1 MQRALLA
8 IGLAGMLAL
17 PGWAHEFTVGDLT
30 IGHPFAIATPAGART
45 GAGYLSVTNA
55 GPEPDR
61 LVAVKADLPRVELHA
76 TEVDAAGVARM
87 AAVEAVEVP
96 PGETVTL
103 APQGT
108 HVMFMGLTA
117 PLEAGASLPAVLVF
131 EKAGEVAVEFKVETW
146 AQAVP
151 EPGAHAGH

>member
-1 MQRALLA
+1 MRRGLLA

-30 IGHPFAIATPAGART
+30 IGHPYAIATPAGART

-61 LVAVKADLPRVELHA
+61 LVAVKADFPRVELHT

-87 AAVEAVEVP
+87 GAAEAVEVP
-96 PGETVTL
+96 PGATVTL

-108 HVMFMGLTA
+108 HVMFMGLAA
-117 PLEAGASLPAVLVF
+117 PLVEGEQVPAVLVF
-131 EKAGEVAVEFKVETW
+131 EKAGEVAVEFAVE
-146 AQAVP
+146 ARK
-151 EPGAHAGH
+151 AGDETGHGGH